1 MTAKSKN
8 ADPVLDWSQLVVH
21 PSHLPDALS
30 SMLEQVL
37 LRGQLPVGARLP
49 SERDLA
55 TQLGVSRASVR
66 EAIHELLLKGLVA
79 RRPGRGT
86 VVVDADG
93 RGLGDSLLGVML
105 PASRDLRTIL
115 DFREAIE
122 PPIAGRAALRATPA
136 DIRNLTA
143 GLADMEKAHAP
154 ADYAALDRRFH
165 YLVARATHNPL
176 LSRLVEVTA
185 EWMESIRTESLQGP
199 RRQSASLAGHRAILA
214 AIVRHDAAAAAAAN
228 VEHVRQ
234 IGSIVTDPRAA
245 SPDGPGPDPD
255 PAGDPS
261 QPGPITPDTA
271 QGGDGR

>member
-8 ADPVLDWSQLVVH
+8 ADPALDWAQLVVH

-37 LRGQLPVGARLP
+37 LQGQLPVGARLP

-143 GLADMEKAHAP
+143 GLGDMEKAHTP

-185 EWMESIRTESLQGP
+185 EWMESIRKESLQGP

-214 AIVRHDAAAAAAAN
+214 AIVRHDAPAAAAAN
-228 VEHVRQ
+228 IEHVRQ
-234 IGSIVTDPRAA
+234 IGSIVTDAKAA
-245 SPDGPGPDPD
+245 SPDGQEPGPGS
-255 PAGDPS
+255 AGVPS
-261 QPGPITPDTA
+261 HPGPTPGTA